1 MAVMNE
7 LKEKLLN
14 DPFNVELRIQYSD
27 ALVLEGDYEGAAAQ
41 LSIAQKTDP
50 DNPELLQKLALLSP
64 TADEALADD
73 KTTVP
78 EVPKAESNVSQFS
91 VITGGKVLEKNKVVS
106 ITASQ
111 TVRFSDISG
120 MLEVKKIIRRRII
133 DPFVNPSLFDRFKKQ
148 TGGGVL
154 LYGPPGCGKTM
165 IAKAIATE
173 CEAAFFSIGISDVL
187 GSYHGESEFH
197 LASVFERARD
207 SRPAVLFFDE
217 LDALAY
223 SRSKASS
230 DHTRTLVN
238 EFLNQLD
245 GSANQNEQILILGA
259 TNMPWDVDDAM
270 KRPGRFDRQ
279 LFVQP
284 LDEVARTELLKNS
297 LVGVPHDN
305 IDYADIARHCDY
317 FSGADMDA
325 LVESAKDQVLD
336 DIIETNQQRNLEQ
349 KDFISALDDVIPST
363 LDWLK
368 TARNLVKFGN
378 AGGSYK
384 DVEKYLRS
392 VKMY

>member
-1 MAVMNE
+1 MAAMNE

-133 DPFVNPSLFDRFKKQ
+133 DPFVNPSLFGRFKKQ

-165 IAKAIATE
+165 IAK
-173 CEAAFFSIGISDVL
+173 
-187 GSYHGESEFH
+187 
-197 LASVFERARD
+197 R
-207 SRPAVLFFDE
+207 
-217 LDALAY
+217 
-223 SRSKASS
+223 
-230 DHTRTLVN
+230 
-238 EFLNQLD
+238 
-245 GSANQNEQILILGA
+245 
-259 TNMPWDVDDAM
+259 
-270 KRPGRFDRQ
+270 
-279 LFVQP
+279 
-284 LDEVARTELLKNS
+284 
-297 LVGVPHDN
+297 
-305 IDYADIARHCDY
+305 
-317 FSGADMDA
+317 
-325 LVESAKDQVLD
+325 
-336 DIIETNQQRNLEQ
+336 
-349 KDFISALDDVIPST
+349 
-363 LDWLK
+363 
-368 TARNLVKFGN
+368 
-378 AGGSYK
+378 
-384 DVEKYLRS
+384 
-392 VKMY
+392 